1 MKSTL
6 RVINIETTST
16 VGYWNIDTF
25 SYEYMYCATE
35 GEPWSI
41 GTMLTEYY
49 TDYKQVRQ
57 LMQDKEFG
65 NKKFSFV
72 SSKVN
77 KATNKKKLKDKE
89 TYFQYIFEKGQW
101 FCVYTKGFMANV
113 EIPAIENPYRF
124 NKWLDKNASKLS
136 KKRVKLLRELVV
148 SSSEVKEETER
159 IVPAMVKLEPPLRLL
174 LDDTHSVSSHNILE
188 FLKSG
193 NLYSLAKRE
202 FYVDDYGTE
211 VDCFTINELTKPSSQ
226 VPSQITVS
234 KEHTSN
240 WYPLLDLLID
250 CGYISDYVVE
260 DTESNNKEVK
270 IEIKEGG

>member
-1 MKSTL
+1 M
-6 RVINIETTST
+6 INIETTST

-65 NKKFSFV
+65 NKKFSFM

-124 NKWLDKNASKLS
+124 NKWLDKNASKLT

-159 IVPAMVKLEPPLRLL
+159 VVPAMVKLEPPLRLL

-188 FLKSG
+188 FLKAG

-226 VPSQITVS
+226 VPSQIMVS

-260 DTESNNKEVK
+260 DTGSNSKEVK